1 MKTSIKIA
9 GFSYFIIINMVYE
22 YGVSVTGGNIAPW
35 AGKQPIKTLLPDI
48 ANSPSLII
56 GISAEIIS

>member
-22 YGVSVTGGNIAPW
+22 YGVSVNGGNIALW
-35 AGKQPIKTLLPDI
+35 AGKQPIKNVI
-48 ANSPSLII
+48 ARQVMTPTY
-56 GISAEIIS
+56 